1 METVVRGLKSRIR
14 GYTIDHV
21 EINDEEL
28 LRGVEPDYLKKQLDG
43 KKITDVRRRGKY
55 ILLEFSEETLLA
67 IHLRM
72 TGKLLVLP
80 PGEGTQYQRISFS
93 FEEGEKLVMDNMRRF
108 GTLDALDSEDEE
120 PLSSLGLEPFR
131 KDYRWEEFRELFET
145 TQPLKL
151 LLLDQ
156 KKIAGLGNI
165 YANEALFRAEVS
177 PFIPGNKTK
186 KSERRRLF
194 ELIPEVLTEAI
205 ENNGTTFDTFKDSSG
220 DPGEFQNMLRVYQK
234 EGEPCPNCGT
244 EIEKVKQSGRGTYYC
259 PDCQNVN

>member
-1 METVVRGLKSRIR
+1 METVVQGLQSRISSH
-14 GYTIDHV
+14 TIDHV

-28 LRGVEPDYLKKQLDG
+28 LRGVEPEYLKKQLGG
-43 KKITDVRRRGKY
+43 KKLTDVRRRGKY
-55 ILLEFSEETLLA
+55 ILLEFGGETLLA

-80 PGEGTQYQRISFS
+80 PGEVTQYQRISFS
-93 FEEGEKLVMDNMRRF
+93 FQEGEKLVMDNMRRF
-108 GTLDALDSEDEE
+108 GTLDLLESEDEE
-120 PLSSLGLEPFR
+120 PLTSLGLEPFR
-131 KDYRWEEFRELFET
+131 EDYRWEEFRELFET

-177 PFIPGNKTK
+177 PFIPGNEAER
-186 KSERRRLF
+186 SERKRLF
-194 ELIPEVLTEAI
+194 EIIPEVLTEAI

-220 DPGEFQNMLRVYQK
+220 NPGEFQEMLRVYQK

-244 EIEKVKQSGRGTYYC
+244 EIVKTKQSGRGTYYC
-259 PDCQNVN
+259 PDCQKVE